1 MDFNALNSFIDEDN
15 ASEGYDDLVG
25 FSEGGPVGED
35 MEDDEQPSLQYFA
48 QGGEVEEAQAI
59 LTRMPKPG
67 RAAQMLQSFAEGG
80 EVQKT
85 PFPELL
91 DISKQVNAAG
101 APVEKLYAPTT
112 APAST
117 PVSSQINIPT
127 FQPAAPVPTGPNIIT
142 PTPAPL
148 AGLGAPPSLTQPT
161 TAPTTTARSLFE
173 QINPAT
179 MAAMPTYTTPSFT
192 PTVQTFNRPTLLT
205 QEELQKAQP
214 PLVRYEPSATY
225 GGLQT
230 YQGPLQTSP
239 YADIPGAPTGG
250 TVAPPPPPAPV
261 NVTPGGYTFAT
272 YTTLSPEQLAGVGDK
287 AQVTEA
293 YKGIVTRQQADATAV
308 RNEYNKALAAGDM
321 AMVEQL
327 KPLLVE
333 QEAEFARSKADQA
346 FVNKYFTGVG
356 GAFETPEQYR
366 QRMQDAQFKAQTITG
381 LTGAT
386 DVAGLGVPVG
396 TKADPYTTAVTQ
408 QTKEYNAALNT
419 YNQLKAVYGDT
430 DFVKNYFSEIVAPQ
444 KADVDALTI
453 GPQAT
458 AYKTGATA
466 AFNAITAGQ
475 AYKVAAPTLAEFRNE
490 QQTIASFAPAIKTF
504 ETNISTLTKARDNAA
519 NTGLTGYASRLD
531 ELLQS
536 ETDKYTQTLGQRQSA
551 IDAAQP
557 DPMRDYIL
565 GKQMVAQKIDGF
577 VPVDVGGIDFSK
589 MNAAL
594 FDPEIARQNKDL
606 TAATNTYNQLVAL
619 YTNKSDIAVNFL
631 NDVLNPQ
638 KNEVA
643 QATALKAAAAAAIGS
658 FNTGKALPK
667 YTRPAITVNKSTT
680 DAAINKTFDPLI
692 ATYNKNISTLD
703 AAKTKAQQ
711 AGLDQYTPYFDSLI
725 ENEYAKIGLADQDR
739 SNYIDA
745 IPRAMGSPPEGEVA
759 DTRSRALLK
768 KLSGGS
774 EANTVPLQKFNKG
787 GAVNKAQGSPV
798 KGETVPTSPPAKDQM
813 MSGIVSEASKLL
825 KNITGKSAPDSTLNM
840 SQYEQMYA
848 LKDVGSPEKGR
859 KAALNVYSSLLPA
872 LMRARFP
879 DYVANSPA
887 RVLKEGPR
895 GAENMGEFDVFY
907 RTIAL
912 DPGGVNSMLMEPY
925 GKYGYVG
932 MGSNTTTDETLN
944 ALGTLLHES
953 MHARTRG
960 AEGKKRSAPHPVE
973 QLKKAMPKDR
983 FDEMIR
989 DIRVSELP
997 SVYSA
1002 PNPAE
1007 VINEYFA
1014 TATPVKHM
1022 VDKDMVTKRSRRY
1035 LAEVDRLAKKYPEL
1049 EKMRVTW
1056 ERPELFFKD

>member
-1 MDFNALNSFIDEDN
+1 MDFSALSSFIEEDN
-15 ASEGYDDLVG
+15 GSGGYEDLLG

-35 MEDDEQPSLQYFA
+35 MEDDEQPSVQYFA
-48 QGGEVEEAQAI
+48 EGGEVEEASAI
-59 LTRMPKPG
+59 LQRMPKPG

-101 APVEKLYAPTT
+101 APVEKLATPTV

-173 QINPAT
+173 QINPAAL
-179 MAAMPTYTTPSFT
+179 AATPTYTTPTFT
-192 PTVQTFNRPTLLT
+192 PTAQTFTKPTLLT
-205 QEELQKAQP
+205 AEELQKAQP
-214 PLVRYEPSATY
+214 KLVRYEPSAAY
-225 GGLQT
+225 GGLET
-230 YQGPLQTSP
+230 YKGPLQTSP
-239 YADIPGAPTGG
+239 YTDIPGAPGVEG
-250 TVAPPPPPAPV
+250 APAPAAPA
-261 NVTPGGYTFAT
+261 NMTPGGYRYTT
-272 YTTLSPEQLAGVGDK
+272 YTSLTPDQLVGLGDK
-287 AQVTEA
+287 AQLGQTFA
-293 YKGIVTRQQADATAV
+293 GIVKRQQDDATAI
-308 RNEYNKALAAGDM
+308 RAEFNNAIASGDM
-321 AMVEQL
+321 ERVALL
-327 KPLLVE
+327 KPILA
-333 QEAEFARSKADQA
+333 QKDADVRQA
-346 FVNKYFTGVG
+346 ISDQGMAGRYFTGTG

-366 QRMQDAQFKAQTITG
+366 QRMLTAQLQTGRLGPELTSVSLEG
-381 LTGAT
+381 LQYKLPETKVKGA
-386 DVAGLGVPVG
+386 VP
-396 TKADPYTTAVTQ
+396 TPFASQLNTQ
-408 QTKEYNAALNT
+408 KGEYDAALT
-419 YNQLKAVYGDT
+419 VYNNLVKSYGKDNP
-430 DFVKNYFSEIVAPQ
+430 FVKSYFEEIVTPQ
-444 KADVDALTI
+444 KADYDMLAAKPVTAAAAAADKLLSDPALKREYAPPKLSPTF
-453 GPQAT
+453 T
-458 AYKTGATA
+458 VSNTTA
-466 AFNAITAGQ
+466 AFKKIVGG
-475 AYKVAAPTLAEFRNE
+475 L
-490 QQTIASFAPAIKTF
+490 
-504 ETNISTLTKARDNAA
+504 ETSVKELTKARDNATKA
-519 NTGLTGYASRLD
+519 GLTGYAAQLD
-531 ELLQS
+531 EAISTQQGKL
-536 ETDKYTQTLGQRQSA
+536 DKALDDRRIAVENSL
-551 IDAAQP
+551 P
-557 DPMRDYIL
+557 DPV
-565 GKQMVAQKIDGF
+565 K
-577 VPVDVGGIDFSK
+577 
-589 MNAAL
+589 
-594 FDPEIARQNKDL
+594 
-606 TAATNTYNQLVAL
+606 
-619 YTNKSDIAVNFL
+619 
-631 NDVLNPQ
+631 
-638 KNEVA
+638 
-643 QATALKAAAAAAIGS
+643 
-658 FNTGKALPK
+658 
-667 YTRPAITVNKSTT
+667 
-680 DAAINKTFDPLI
+680 
-692 ATYNKNISTLD
+692 
-703 AAKTKAQQ
+703 
-711 AGLDQYTPYFDSLI
+711 
-725 ENEYAKIGLADQDR
+725 
-739 SNYIDA
+739 
-745 IPRAMGSPPEGEVA
+745 RAMGSPPEGEMA

-774 EANTVPLQKFNKG
+774 EANTVPLQKFSKG
-787 GAVNKAQGSPV
+787 GAVNRAQGSPV
-798 KGETVPTSPPAKDQM
+798 KGETVPTPPPPSAKDQV

-825 KNITGKSAPDSTLNM
+825 KNITGRSAPDTTLNM

-944 ALGTLLHES
+944 ALGTMLHES

-960 AEGKKRSAPHPVE
+960 AEGKKRSAPHPAE

-989 DIRVSELP
+989 DIRVSDLP

-1014 TATPVKHM
+1014 TATPVKQM

>member
-1 MDFNALNSFIDEDN
+1 MNERELTI
-15 ASEGYDDLVG
+15 DDLSSPYDEESVAM
-25 FSEGGPVGED
+25 FSYGGPVGEER
-35 MEDDEQPSLQYFA
+35 EDDEEEEQPSVQYFA

-59 LTRMPKPG
+59 LTRIPPRPMPTMATSMPKPG

-101 APVEKLYAPTT
+101 APVEKLATPTV

-161 TAPTTTARSLFE
+161 AAPTTTARSLFE

-192 PTVQTFNRPTLLT
+192 PTAQTFTKPTLLT
-205 QEELQKAQP
+205 PEELQKAQP
-214 PLVRYEPSATY
+214 KLVRYEPSATY
-225 GGLQT
+225 GGLET
-230 YQGPLQTSP
+230 YKGPLQTSP
-239 YADIPGAPTGG
+239 YTDIPGAPSTGG
-250 TVAPPPPPAPV
+250 GGTTPQPVIPV
-261 NVTPGGYTFAT
+261 NVTPGGYKYTT
-272 YTTLSPEQLAGVGDK
+272 YTSLTPDQLVGLGDK
-287 AQVTEA
+287 AQLGQTFA
-293 YKGIVTRQQADATAV
+293 GIVKRQQDDATAI
-308 RNEYNKALAAGDM
+308 RAEFNNAIASGDM
-321 AMVEQL
+321 ERVA
-327 KPLLVE
+327 LLRPILA
-333 QEAEFARSKADQA
+333 QKDADVRQA
-346 FVNKYFTGVG
+346 ISDQGMAGRYFTGTG

-366 QRMQDAQFKAQTITG
+366 QRMLTAQLQTGRLGPELTSVSLEGLQYKLPETNVKGAVPTPFASQLNTQKGEYDAA
-381 LTGAT
+381 LTVYNNLVKSYGKDNPFVKSYFEEIVTPQKKDYDLLLAK
-386 DVAGLGVPVG
+386 PV
-396 TKADPYTTAVTQ
+396 TAAATTAD
-408 QTKEYNAALNT
+408 KLLSDPALKREYAPPKLSPTFKVSNT
-419 YNQLKAVYGDT
+419 M
-430 DFVKNYFSEIVAPQ
+430 
-444 KADVDALTI
+444 
-453 GPQAT
+453 
-458 AYKTGATA
+458 A
-466 AFNAITAGQ
+466 AFKNIVGG
-475 AYKVAAPTLAEFRNE
+475 L
-490 QQTIASFAPAIKTF
+490 
-504 ETNISTLTKARDNAA
+504 ETSVRQLTTARDNATKA
-519 NTGLTGYASRLD
+519 GLTGYAAQLD
-531 ELLQS
+531 EAISTQQGKL
-536 ETDKYTQTLGQRQSA
+536 DKALDDRRIAVENSL
-551 IDAAQP
+551 P
-557 DPMRDYIL
+557 DPV
-565 GKQMVAQKIDGF
+565 K
-577 VPVDVGGIDFSK
+577 
-589 MNAAL
+589 
-594 FDPEIARQNKDL
+594 
-606 TAATNTYNQLVAL
+606 
-619 YTNKSDIAVNFL
+619 
-631 NDVLNPQ
+631 
-638 KNEVA
+638 
-643 QATALKAAAAAAIGS
+643 
-658 FNTGKALPK
+658 
-667 YTRPAITVNKSTT
+667 
-680 DAAINKTFDPLI
+680 
-692 ATYNKNISTLD
+692 
-703 AAKTKAQQ
+703 
-711 AGLDQYTPYFDSLI
+711 
-725 ENEYAKIGLADQDR
+725 
-739 SNYIDA
+739 
-745 IPRAMGSPPEGEVA
+745 RAMGSPPEGEVA

-774 EANTVPLQKFNKG
+774 EANTVPLQKFGKG
-787 GAVNKAQGSPV
+787 GAVNKAQESPV
-798 KGETVPTSPPAKDQM
+798 KGETVPTPPPPSAKDQV

-825 KNITGKSAPDSTLNM
+825 KNITGKSAPDTTLNM

-887 RVLKEGPR
+887 KVLKEGPR
-895 GAENMGEFDVFY
+895 GAQNVGEFDVFY

-912 DPGGVNSMLMEPY
+912 DPEGTNSMLMEPY
-925 GKYGYVG
+925 GKYGYIG

-944 ALGTLLHES
+944 ALGTMLHES

-989 DIRVSELP
+989 DIRVSDLP